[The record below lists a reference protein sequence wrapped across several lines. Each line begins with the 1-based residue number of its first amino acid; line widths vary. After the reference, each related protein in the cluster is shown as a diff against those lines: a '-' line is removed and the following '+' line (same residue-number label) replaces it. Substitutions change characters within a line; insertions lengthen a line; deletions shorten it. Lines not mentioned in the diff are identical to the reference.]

1 MSAEELSR
9 LSTPSLRKSSHSMR
23 RWTWWLMPKPF
34 DIVSSGISVGV
45 LIPYFYDILQGYR
58 SSSIWEPWLMLC
70 AITALLAIDRLE
82 YWLYGEKP
90 PARQATVFLLL
101 RVILI
106 EIVSWIDHFKFSPFL
121 YLIIPF
127 LACLYF
133 EESVGYVLAGLA
145 WIVYILKHSWYGYR
159 VWNDP
164 MELHFMLLFTLGL
177 LFAITMARVVSRV
190 QASHARTEE
199 LLLEL
204 TESHQQL
211 TAYSEQ
217 VAELATT
224 RERNRLARDIHDTLG
239 HYLTVINVQLEKAQ
253 AFREKQPAVADQAV
267 SNAKRLASEALRDV
281 RHSVGALRAT
291 QEMLVFG
298 SAMSQLVERIHSDQC
313 MVELRMEGNEAS
325 FSRQSL
331 MVLYRVAQEG
341 LTNVQKHAQA
351 SHVKVELYFE
361 EQQASLLLSDDGCGF
376 DPIALAHKT
385 PGIEIGYGLQG
396 IQERLELVGGSL
408 QVESKPGEGT
418 RLSATVPR
426 DGGLQARSLSPY
438 DIKMVEQR

>member
-1 MSAEELSR
+1 MSAKELSR
-9 LSTPSLRKSSHSMR
+9 LATPSLREPSHR

-34 DIVSSGISVGV
+34 DIVSSGLSVGV

-58 SSSIWEPWLMLC
+58 SSSAWEPWLMVC
-70 AITALLAIDRLE
+70 AIAALLATDRLE
-82 YWLYGEKP
+82 YWLYGKKP
-90 PARQATVFLLL
+90 PARQAMLFLLM

-133 EESVGYVLAGLA
+133 GERLGYALAGLA
-145 WIVYILKHSWYGYR
+145 WLVYVIKHNWYGYGI
-159 VWNDP
+159 WNNP
-164 MELHFMLLFTLGL
+164 TELHFMLLFTLGL
-177 LFAITMARVVSRV
+177 LFVITMAHVVSKV

-199 LLLEL
+199 LLTELE
-204 TESHQQL
+204 ESHRQL
-211 TAYSEQ
+211 KAYSEQ

-253 AFREKQPAVADQAV
+253 AFREKQPVVADQAV
-267 SNAKRLASEALRDV
+267 CNAKRLASEALRDV

-291 QEMLVFG
+291 QEILVFG
-298 SAMSQLVERIHSDQC
+298 SAMSRLVERIQSDQC
-313 MVELRMEGNEAS
+313 MVELRIEGNEAS

-341 LTNVQKHAQA
+341 LTNVQKHAGA
-351 SHVKVELYFE
+351 RHVRVELCFE
-361 EQQASLLLSDDGCGF
+361 EQQASLLLSDDGSGF
-376 DPIALAHKT
+376 DPDALLHKT

-396 IQERLELVGGSL
+396 IRERLELVGGRL
-408 QVESKPGEGT
+408 HIESKPGEGT

-426 DGGLQARSLSPY
+426 DAGLQARSLSPLT
-438 DIKMVEQR
+438 D